1 MSEVQSEDSGEF
13 QLHVLRGRR
22 IEEFSAPELV
32 ALHEQ
37 IDKELPTL
45 IDQLGTGDINRL
57 LELELIEDELE
68 RRHEKL

>member
-1 MSEVQSEDSGEF
+1 MPEF
-13 QLHVLRGRR
+13 ELHILRGRR
-22 IEEFSAPELV
+22 IEEFTPEELV

-68 RRHEKL
+68 RRHEKLS